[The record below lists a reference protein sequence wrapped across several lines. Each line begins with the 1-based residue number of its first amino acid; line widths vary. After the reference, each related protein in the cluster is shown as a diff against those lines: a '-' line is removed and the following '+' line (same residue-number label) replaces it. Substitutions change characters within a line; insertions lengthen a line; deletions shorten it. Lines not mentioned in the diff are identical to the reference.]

1 MNSQLLL
8 ILFTLLC
15 VCISSF
21 RTSLAPRLLLSQT
34 RLFSQE
40 LSVGEFEN
48 TEIKRIETITNTIG
62 KYRVDA
68 TISAKDMNVFL
79 NQYKDEMAKRK
90 VVFPGFRA
98 GKLPPYVM
106 GDVRRYIVC
115 FGLETLLGELANING
130 IKFSDMDGNDRPFGE
145 DSYYKEIVV
154 TDFRGYDYE
163 KQRDA
168 WREGTD
174 FKFACEFYAEADEKP
189 AAAATGKV
197 VDTVAVPA
205 DE

>member
-1 MNSQLLL
+1 MLLL
-8 ILFTLLC
+8 LALLC
-15 VCISSF
+15 ICNINSF
-21 RTSLAPRLLLSQT
+21 RTPLAIRALISKS
-34 RLFSQE
+34 RLFNQE
-40 LSVGEFEN
+40 LSVGDFEN
-48 TEIKRIETITNTIG
+48 TQLKKIETITSKIG

-130 IKFSDMDGNDRPFGE
+130 IKFSDVDGNDRAFGE
-145 DSYYKEIVV
+145 DSYYKEIMV
-154 TDFRGYDYE
+154 TDFRGYDFE

-174 FKFACEFYAEADEKP
+174 FKFACEFYGEADDKP
-189 AAAATGKV
+189 AA
-197 VDTVAVPA
+197 VDKPQGEVIDTEAVPA
-205 DE
+205 NE